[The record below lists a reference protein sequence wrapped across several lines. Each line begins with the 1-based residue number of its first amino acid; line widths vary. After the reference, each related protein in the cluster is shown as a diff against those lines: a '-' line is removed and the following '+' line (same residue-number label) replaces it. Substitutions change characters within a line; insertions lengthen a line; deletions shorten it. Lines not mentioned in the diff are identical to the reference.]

1 MVILWTVVLCNIL
14 LRQEGTETQK
24 TTNYKINK
32 NKLQLKMHA
41 LIEALSA
48 CILSNVGD
56 NCRCS
61 KQSSCQ
67 LLART
72 KNNLDSSVWYWLCC
86 PLALY
91 RFRSYWGL
99 ERTPGCLGRMQSGSQ
114 GYKFKD
120 NLDLDCSVTMIWSQG
135 IYRSDVMNVVASL
148 DDDVSSACRLNKD
161 QLNDVKKE
169 VCCRCKFSSHKVYR
183 CHHVVEVRAFNFNWI
198 LKLI

>member
-32 NKLQLKMHA
+32 NKLQLKLQA

-72 KNNLDSSVWYWLCC
+72 KNNLDASVWYWLCC

-99 ERTPGCLGRMQSGSQ
+99 ERTPGCLGKMQSGSQ

-120 NLDLDCSVTMIWSQG
+120 NLDLDCSVTMNMVTGNIQEWRNECCCFSWWW
-135 IYRSDVMNVVASL
+135 
-148 DDDVSSACRLNKD
+148 C
-161 QLNDVKKE
+161 VKRMSIK
-169 VCCRCKFSSHKVYR
+169 
-183 CHHVVEVRAFNFNWI
+183 
-198 LKLI
+198 